1 MTPIMTMISK
11 FFNNKNTILAFAL
24 FFALNTIA
32 QVKPKKQKV
41 DGVAAVVGDF
51 IVLDSDIDLML
62 IDLKSQGIDTK
73 DLTRCEL
80 LGKQLEDKLYAHQAI
95 QDSIKVTDEEV
106 TKFLNQQFGVMVDQ
120 LGSKE
125 KVFEQYKKKNEED
138 FRTYFFDVIKMNKLT
153 SQMQRKVTENVT
165 VTPDEVNAYFSKL
178 PKDKIPTV
186 PAEVEFSQITVKP
199 VISAAEKQVVIDK
212 LKEIRKDVLDGTS
225 SFTTKAVIYSE
236 DGGSSSN
243 GGFYK
248 INKKTQFVKE
258 FKDTAFRMAEGEIS
272 EPFETDFGYHIIQME
287 KIKGQELELRHI
299 VMSAKPSAAAIVDA
313 QKKLEDIRQKIQK
326 GEITF
331 ADAAKA
337 SSDDKETRT
346 NGGIV
351 INPQTSELQFEIA
364 KLDPKL
370 YGQLNPLNAGDMS
383 MVLLDQERAG
393 AKFFKLLKVN
403 KKTTEHTADF
413 TTDYIK
419 IKELAL
425 NDKQFKEVSRW
436 FEETIQKTYININTD
451 YKDCEFSSNWL
462 KKQQ

>member
-1 MTPIMTMISK
+1 MTIINTMISK
-11 FFNNKNTILAFAL
+11 FLNNKLTISAFAL

-165 VTPDEVNAYFSKL
+165 VTPDEV
-178 PKDKIPTV
+178 
-186 PAEVEFSQITVKP
+186 EFSQITVKP

-299 VMSAKPSAAAIVDA
+299 VMSAKPSASAIVDA

-351 INPQTSELQFEIA
+351 INPQTSELQFEVA

-451 YKDCEFSSNWL
+451 YKECEFSSNWL